1 MFSSTKKSSSKKTS
15 NKSSIKKSSSK
26 KSSSKK
32 LSSKSSRSSSNT
44 IDCSKINEMSIVSK
58 FSEQLDHLHD
68 GFLLHLPKD
77 LNIIT
82 SSYSKGQLGEVID
95 SGSFNKIYKTNL
107 STDICK
113 QNDKVVARVS
123 GKDFRNANDDVI
135 EELENSIYNVC
146 LMSKKKIHPKVYDAQ
161 VMHNGKVVI
170 VMENYPDGNLRSYM
184 RKIRDYPSDKKEKLY
199 NSIAKQCSTI
209 IDKIVDNELYCVDI
223 KPGNIVVK
231 EVDNDVDIRF
241 IDFDADLC
249 VMENTVITKK
259 SLKYLLALNTKSKY
273 DRSKYIKLFLKM
285 LLANHFYL
293 YNKANIMSKLLLKQV
308 PNAYNDGVIDVI
320 RQIFKSNSDAKL
332 VISHYFSQYDD
343 DKNYDLILKNFFI
356 KAFFFNEFD
365 LEKNN
370 SKYRKNKTKKIMTRN
385 KTTRKSSTR

>member
-15 NKSSIKKSSSK
+15 NKSSIKKSSSN
-26 KSSSKK
+26 
-32 LSSKSSRSSSNT
+32 KSSRSSSNT
-44 IDCSKINEMSIVSK
+44 IDCSKINEMSIVPK
-58 FSEQLDHLHD
+58 FSEQLDDLRD
-68 GFLLHLPKD
+68 GFLLHLPKS

-82 SSYSKGQLGEVID
+82 SSYSKGQFGLVID
-95 SGSFNKIYKTNL
+95 SGSFNKIYKTKL

-113 QNDKVVARVS
+113 QNDNVVARVS
-123 GKDFRNANDDVI
+123 GKDFRNANDDDI

-161 VMHNGKVVI
+161 VMHDGKIVI
-170 VMENYPDGNLRSYM
+170 VMENYPDGNLLSYM
-184 RKIRDYPSDKKEKLY
+184 RKIKDYPSNKKEKLY
-199 NSIAKQCSTI
+199 KSIAKQCSTI

-231 EVDNDVDIRF
+231 EIENDVDIRF

-285 LLANHFYL
+285 LLANHFYF
-293 YNKANIMSKLLLKQV
+293 YNKANIMSNILLNQV
-308 PNAYNDGVIDVI
+308 PNAYNDGVIDVVKK
-320 RQIFKSNSDAKL
+320 IFKSNPDAKH
-332 VISHYFSQYDD
+332 VISHYFRQYDD
-343 DKNYDLILKNFFI
+343 NEDYNNIIKQFLI
-356 KAFFFNEFD
+356 KAFFFNDFD
-365 LEKNN
+365 LEKNY